1 MLGREGYPL
10 PLKNLPQP
18 PAAIY
23 TLGTPLEQILNG
35 PALAVVGS
43 RKLSN
48 YGRAVTEKLAA
59 ELAGLGV
66 TIISGLALG
75 VDGIAHQAA
84 LEAGGK
90 TIAVLPCGLDQIY
103 PRSHQYLA
111 RQIVQ
116 KGGALVSEYAEGT
129 APQKHSFIARNRIIA
144 ALSQGVVI
152 TEAAEKSGSLHT
164 ARFALEQGLPV
175 LAVPGNIT
183 SYLSAGTNNLIKFGA
198 IPVTSIEDVL
208 SALNI
213 QIKAN
218 VEDSVIASSPEE
230 AAILEALKE
239 GSTETADILARSRL
253 DSIIFNQTM
262 TMLEIHGKVK
272 AVAGHWHLS

>member
-116 KGGALVSEYAEGT
+116 RGGALVSEYAEGT

-198 IPVTSIEDVL
+198 IPVTSIEDIL